1 MKFIKAMLLFV
12 AGAGTG
18 FAVGYF
24 LSKKK
29 YEKKADTEIESV
41 KRAFNK
47 HLEELY
53 KDGELKDIP
62 ETRNGYTKK
71 SESNQKQEGKPNIE
85 RSPLPTDPVDDKYK
99 DYSAPYRVSGDKE
112 KKQAPKK
119 EKEGPYVISPEEF
132 MTSSY
137 EAVTLLYYADG
148 VLADDD
154 NNVISS
160 YREMIGPNALEC
172 FGQYQDDTVYVRN
185 DKEKVDYEI
194 LLDAREFSKI
204 QPHSSNPKYSL
215 QTDEDNE

>member
-1 MKFIKAMLLFV
+1 MLLFV

-18 FAVGYF
+18 FVVGYL

-99 DYSAPYRVSGDKE
+99 DYSAPYRISGDKT
-112 KKQAPKK
+112 KKEAPK
-119 EKEGPYVISPEEF
+119 KEGPYVISPEEF

-160 YREMIGPNALEC
+160 YRDMIGPNALEC

-185 DKEKVDYEI
+185 DKEKIDYEI
-194 LLDAREFSKI
+194 LLDAREFSKV
-204 QPHSSNPKYSL
+204 QPYSSNPKHAL
-215 QTDEDNE
+215 QTGDDEDTGEDDE